1 FVTDFTVDKYWLLS
15 EHRIKNGMALLSGT
29 AFVELA
35 RAAFSV
41 GRAPEPLEIRDLT
54 FQTPFQVEEGETR
67 RLVIRVSP
75 EGETREMTMRTAG
88 DDPRSLPHVIGDVRP
103 YAGETPAPV
112 DLAAIAARCPTEQ
125 KPSRGGADDQ
135 HFVDFGPRWENI
147 RSMRYGSNEALLELA
162 LDPKFADDLEH
173 YHLHPALLDMAT
185 GASQRLIPGFDEIG
199 DFYVPVAYG
208 RLRLFGR
215 MPQHFYSHVRLRP
228 ETGNGEAFFDVT
240 LMDPEGRVFC
250 EISHFE
256 MRRIDPSSAL
266 RAASATSSQRAGTN
280 TELEKVLQDAITPV
294 EGLEAFDRIM
304 AQPQLVQCIASSVDI
319 EAWGRSLDA
328 GGSAAPDALSDDE
341 GGFSRPELDSEY
353 EDPATET
360 EKILARIWSELLG
373 IRRIGV
379 HDDFFQLGGH
389 SLHAVRL
396 FASVKKH
403 YGLSLPLSTLFETPS
418 IRPLAAL
425 LDAQAPKQ
433 SSEAPKS
440 EAVEAPTKLA
450 TPHKPAPKYSSLV
463 TLQPAG
469 TAPAFY
475 CAAGMGGNPLNLRAL
490 AMEMGLDQPVYGLQP
505 LGLDGMAKPHRTI
518 PEMAAHYISEIRQKQ
533 PHGPYY

>member
-1 FVTDFTVDKYWLLS
+1 
-15 EHRIKNGMALLSGT
+15 
-29 AFVELA
+29 
-35 RAAFSV
+35 
-41 GRAPEPLEIRDLT
+41 
-54 FQTPFQVEEGETR
+54 
-67 RLVIRVSP
+67 
-75 EGETREMTMRTAG
+75 
-88 DDPRSLPHVIGDVRP
+88 
-103 YAGETPAPV
+103 
-112 DLAAIAARCPTEQ
+112 
-125 KPSRGGADDQ
+125 
-135 HFVDFGPRWENI
+135 
-147 RSMRYGSNEALLELA
+147 
-162 LDPKFADDLEH
+162 
-173 YHLHPALLDMAT
+173 
-185 GASQRLIPGFDEIG
+185 
-199 DFYVPVAYG
+199 
-208 RLRLFGR
+208 
-215 MPQHFYSHVRLRP
+215 
-228 ETGNGEAFFDVT
+228 
-240 LMDPEGRVFC
+240 
-250 EISHFE
+250 
-256 MRRIDPSSAL
+256 
-266 RAASATSSQRAGTN
+266 ASATSSQRAGTN

-319 EAWGRSLDA
+319 EAWRRSLDA
-328 GGSAAPDALSDDE
+328 GGSAAPDASSDDE
-341 GGFSRPELDSEY
+341 GGFSRPDLDSEY
-353 EDPATET
+353 EEPATET
-360 EKILARIWSELLG
+360 EKLLARIWSELLG

-440 EAVEAPTKLA
+440 EAVEAPTKLNA
-450 TPHKPAPKYSSLV
+450 PHKPAPKYSSLV

-505 LGLDGMAKPHRTI
+505 LGLDGLAKPHRTI

-533 PHGPYY
+533 PHGPYYLGGYSGGGVIAFEMAKQLTEAGESVGALVFLDSVAPGVVLPSALGRHMSAMRQNGWRYTKVFV